1 MQYVLDTNICIA
13 IIRKKSPLATQRLT
27 QQPVTSV
34 ALSTVTIAELQFGV
48 HKSSDPAKNQQ
59 ALEQFLVPFVFLDF
73 DYDATQTYGVIR
85 AYLEAQGT
93 PIGALDTLIAAQ
105 ALAHQLIM
113 VTNNVREFA
122 RVPNLRVEDWTK
134 P

>member
-1 MQYVLDTNICIA
+1 MQYVLDTNICLA

-27 QQPVTSV
+27 QQPVATV
-34 ALSTVTIAELQFGV
+34 ALSIVTIAELQFGV
-48 HKSSDPAKNQQ
+48 EKSSDPTKNQQ
-59 ALEQFLVPFVFLDF
+59 ALERFLIPFVFLDF
-73 DYDATQTYGVIR
+73 DYNESQVYGKMR

-93 PIGALDTLIAAQ
+93 SIGALDTLIAAQ
-105 ALAHQLIM
+105 ALAHNLIM

-122 RVPNLRVEDWTK
+122 RVPNLRIEDWTI